1 MRAATASRLQGQ
13 PEVSDTLVLPDGE
26 LAEICSLTGTVH
38 DQGSHSHLH
47 MTVARADGSCLGGH
61 VLEGCIVFST
71 AEVVL
76 VSLQRTVFTRSL
88 DPSTGYHELMIS
100 TS

>member
-1 MRAATASRLQGQ
+1 
-13 PEVSDTLVLPDGE
+13 
-26 LAEICSLTGTVH
+26 
-38 DQGSHSHLH
+38 